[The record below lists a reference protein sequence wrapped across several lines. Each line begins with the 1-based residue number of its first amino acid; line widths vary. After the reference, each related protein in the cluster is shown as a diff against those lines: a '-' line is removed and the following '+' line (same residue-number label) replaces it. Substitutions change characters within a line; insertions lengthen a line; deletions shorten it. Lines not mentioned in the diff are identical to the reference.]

1 LPSSYG
7 NRDEEMRI
15 LDRVNEEV
23 EEMARTDPAMK
34 ARLELFGKMWDTI
47 RPLLREADPTLGY
60 IFGLSIHKITKI
72 LFERYPAYTNES
84 KIAAMAWSEAMS
96 DLIIQTLI
104 MEYEQK

>member
-1 LPSSYG
+1 
-7 NRDEEMRI
+7 MRI